1 MKAKRWIGFFLSLLT
16 IFTVLGFWNVQRVSA
31 ADVTSKVKIDNL
43 KITIASTGSETEGIH
58 GSNDTSMNL
67 KYSGEFSFPN
77 VAANEIKNG
86 DYFIVK
92 APDNLSLKDGSLD
105 LIDST
110 SHTQMGTVQVNNAN
124 HQLVFTFNEKVEG
137 KQNIRGNFV
146 AEATETL
153 KKEGKTVTY
162 VLPDGKKQTITYKVN
177 KYEKTDVIG
186 ETITKYGY
194 NDNNKAIAHFQMK
207 INRAKK
213 DMTGHVVKITDDVS
227 KEAFASYIEGTFSM
241 HEVEFETTNTNSS
254 ALKHIGDKYEI
265 TTDPKVYKADSDK
278 KALLTFV
285 NGKRGFELLMP
296 TNMGTK
302 SFFLTY
308 DTSSPADTSTISNSA
323 QYLIDNQPQLIW
335 EKYGGST
342 GTKTEATFNLKTVKS
357 VGASVTADIAGKIKI
372 TKFDKADAAV
382 KLAGVVFEIIRKSD
396 GVKVQEVTTDADG
409 IAVSNHLNDGK
420 YIVKEKTPKSGY
432 QVNSQEFEVEM
443 KGGKGV
449 PLNIS
454 NKRVT
459 VDFEATKT
467 WVGGKKTD
475 YKEVKLGLYVHK
487 KGQTVADSKPVS
499 GNYTPEVTESNGVYT
514 YEWKNQLPKYDVDGT
529 TELVYSVRELQDQTD
544 LPLQEGE
551 KVKVGENNYVVSY
564 NADKTQVT
572 NTYEVP
578 KTNVTA
584 KKVWVGGQER
594 VRPTTYFK
602 LYRTLEGGTEEAAPN
617 AELKKVPTTD
627 GTVKWTGLPA
637 TDQNAKKYTYS
648 VKEVDDKGELITKVD
663 GYTPSQIDPLTIKN
677 TYSASPAEAVI
688 EAKKKLE
695 GRPTELQDEEFEF
708 ILKDN
713 DGKEVQ
719 RIKNK
724 GTNADG
730 TGRVVF
736 NPIKFTKEGHYQ
748 YTIVEAKAGETEN
761 GITYDNRTV
770 PVIVHVY
777 DNGRGQLVAWVE
789 KFEISQVAL
798 PAADFST
805 SAPGSNLVPPI
816 SGAINTITDAGI
828 QTFTNT
834 YKATKVKVPV
844 AATKSFINKNT
855 DKPIQFQ
862 GGEFEFALF
871 EKNGTDPI
879 QTTTNDAT
887 GNIKFEDLEF
897 NKADTYHYTIV
908 EKNAGTTDKGIT
920 YSNKTIEVTIKVVDN
935 GKGAL
940 EATVTYDNNDS
951 TFENTYKAENA
962 KAVLEVDKKLSNR
975 NLEANMFEFTL
986 TDQVGNVEKAKN
998 GADGKVKFSELT
1010 FDEAGTYTYTIK
1022 EVKAGTTENGIT
1034 YDAKTVTAKVTVTD
1048 DGQGKLHAAVEYS
1061 SDGTANSTT
1070 FNNVYTPAGDT
1081 SVTLGAK
1088 KVLEGKTLEA
1098 GKYSFVL
1105 KKADGTVVET
1115 VTNAA
1120 DGTVTFSPISYN
1132 ESQVGTHKYTI
1143 SEIAGTETGITYDKT
1158 VQEVEVTVEKVSATE
1173 LKATASKEA
1182 KDLVFTNKY
1191 TPAGDTSITLGAK
1204 KVLEGKTLEA
1214 GKYSFVLKKA
1224 DGTVVETVTN
1234 ATDGTVTFSPISYN
1248 ESQVGTHKYTIS
1260 EVAGSEA
1267 GITYDKTVREVEVKV
1282 EKISATELKATVS
1295 KEAKDLVF
1303 TNKYTPA
1310 PATKVKIAGKKVLE
1324 GKTLE
1329 AGKYSFVLK
1338 KADGTVVETVTN
1350 AADGTVTFSPISYNE
1365 SQVGTHKYTISEVA
1379 GSEAGITYD
1388 KTVRE
1393 VEVKVEKISA
1403 TELKATVSKEA
1414 KDLVFTNKYTP
1425 APATKVKIAGKKVL
1439 EGKTLEAGKYSFVLK
1454 KADGTVVETV
1464 TNAADGTVTF
1474 SPISYDESQV
1484 GTHKYTI
1491 SEVAGSEAGITYDKT
1506 VREVEVKVE
1515 KISATELKATV
1526 SKEAKDLVFTN
1537 KYTPAKMQI
1546 PVKKIWDDADNQ
1558 DGKRPTKIT
1567 VKLLADGQDT
1577 DKTLEL
1583 SEANGWA
1590 GNFTDLDA
1598 DKGGAPI
1605 DYKVVEV
1612 SSVAGYTTEISG
1624 DAKTGFTITNK
1635 YTPETIDIKATK
1647 NWDDANNQDG
1657 KRPKYIT
1664 VNLLADGEKV
1674 ASKEV
1679 KAAADGTWSTVF
1691 TKLPKFK
1698 AGKVIKYSLTEEVV
1712 SEYTSEI
1719 NDFNIT
1725 NKYTP
1730 KMIDYQVTKTW
1741 NDNNNQ
1747 DGKRPDHITVHLMKT
1762 VGGVTTEVEKY
1773 DIKVAEAD
1781 PANGNVWKH
1790 TFTNLPKYEAGQEIV
1805 YSVKEDAV
1813 AGYETSIKGQEITN
1827 THEPETIVISGKKVW
1842 EDANNQDGKRTA
1854 TVKVQILKG
1863 KEIVDEIETS
1873 EEKGWAFESKPLPKY
1888 ENGQEIKYDVKEVAV
1903 ESYEKPIV
1911 EKSQDGKYTIT
1922 NKRTPEKVNLTGQKT
1937 WNDANNQDNIR
1948 PTEIKVRL
1956 LADGKDTGKMAT
1968 ASAATGW
1975 KYSFEGLDRY
1985 KDGKEIVYSV
1995 KEVKVPE
2002 GYTSEPN
2009 GMNLTNNHIPATT
2022 SVSGQKT
2029 WEDENDKD
2037 GLRPKEIQ
2045 VKLLAN
2051 GKDTGKVATV
2061 SEATGWKYSFEKL
2074 AKYEAGKEITYTVE
2088 EVSVP
2093 EGYTA
2098 KVDGMNITNRHTP
2111 EKPQIPQTPP
2121 STPEKSKKKIL
2132 PSTGSQNSFFALLAG
2147 LFTLSGAAY
2156 LLKKKA

>member
-1 MKAKRWIGFFLSLLT
+1 MRLKEWMSFFLSLLM
-16 IFTVLGFWNVQRVSA
+16 IFAFLGFWNVQRVSA
-31 ADVTSKVKIDNL
+31 ADVTDKAKFEDL
-43 KITIASTGSETEGIH
+43 KITVAETGSESTGTH
-58 GSNDTSMNL
+58 GESETQVAL
-67 KYSGEFSFPN
+67 KFSGKFSFPN
-77 VAANEIKNG
+77 VAVNEIKDG

-92 APDNLSLKDGSLD
+92 APDNLSLKDETMD
-105 LIDST
+105 LIDTT
-110 SHTQMGTVQVNNAN
+110 SNTKMGTVQVDNSN
-124 HQLVFTFNEKVEG
+124 HQLKFTFNAEVEN
-137 KQNIRGNFV
+137 KQNIRGDFV
-146 AEATETL
+146 AQAVETVT
-153 KKEGKTVTY
+153 KEEKTVTY
-162 VLPDGKKQTITYKVN
+162 VIPGGKTQQITYIVKKYPKASIEGELLN
-177 KYEKTDVIG
+177 KYSSHHTSLPQINYYMKFNRSKTDMG
-186 ETITKYGY
+186 
-194 NDNNKAIAHFQMK
+194 N
-207 INRAKK
+207 
-213 DMTGHVVKITDDVS
+213 HVVEIKDDLS
-227 KEAFASYIEGTFSM
+227 KGAFANYIESSFTLY
-241 HEVEFETTNTNSS
+241 EAEYKTTDTND
-254 ALKHIGDKYEI
+254 AGLTKLGKEYGI
-265 TTDPKVYKADSDK
+265 TTDPAVYQADSDH
-278 KALLTFV
+278 KALLTYT
-285 NGKRGFELLMP
+285 NGKRSFVLRMP

-302 SFFLTY
+302 SFLFRYST
-308 DTSSPADTSTISNSA
+308 TSPADGSTVTNTA

-335 EKYGGST
+335 KTWGGTS
-342 GTKTEATFNLKTVKS
+342 GTQKETTINTKSVKS
-357 VGASVTADIAGKIKI
+357 AGASVTADIAGRIKI
-372 TKFDKADAAV
+372 VKYDEADANV
-382 KLAGVVFEIIRKSD
+382 KLEGVVFEIFEKD
-396 GVKVQEVTTDADG
+396 TKKLVDTVTTNKDG
-409 IAVSNHLNDGK
+409 IAMSKVLKDGK
-420 YIVKEKTPKSGY
+420 YIVKEKTPKPGY
-432 QVNSQEFEVEM
+432 IANSKEFEVEM
-443 KGGKGV
+443 KGGEGV
-449 PLNIS
+449 PLSIS
-454 NKRVT
+454 NKRET

-467 WVGGKKTD
+467 WVNGKATD
-475 YKEVKLGLYVHK
+475 YKEVKLGLYVRK
-487 KGQTVADSKPVS
+487 KGESIDKAQRVT
-499 GNYTPEVTESNGVYT
+499 GNYTPKVTESNGVYT
-514 YEWKNQLPKYDVDGT
+514 YKWEKQLPKYDVDGK
-529 TELVYSVRELQDQTD
+529 TELVYSVRELRDQTD
-544 LPLQEGE
+544 LPLKEGDE
-551 KVKVGENNYVVSY
+551 IVAGGNNYGVSY
-564 NADKTQVT
+564 NKEMTKVT
-572 NTYEVP
+572 NTYLPPQTE
-578 KTNVTA
+578 VTA
-584 KKVWVGGQER
+584 KKVWKGGIPG

-617 AELKKVPTTD
+617 AKLEKVPTTD

-648 VKEVDDKGELITKVD
+648 VKEVDEEGNLIVDPID

-834 YKATKVKVPV
+834 YKATKAKAPV
-844 AATKSFINKNT
+844 SATKSFINKNT
-855 DKPIQFQ
+855 DKPIQLQ

-1022 EVKAGTTENGIT
+1022 EVKAGTMENGIA

-1143 SEIAGTETGITYDKT
+1143 SE
-1158 VQEVEVTVEKVSATE
+1158 
-1173 LKATASKEA
+1173 
-1182 KDLVFTNKY
+1182 
-1191 TPAGDTSITLGAK
+1191 
-1204 KVLEGKTLEA
+1204 
-1214 GKYSFVLKKA
+1214 
-1224 DGTVVETVTN
+1224 
-1234 ATDGTVTFSPISYN
+1234 
-1248 ESQVGTHKYTIS
+1248 
-1260 EVAGSEA
+1260 VAGSE
-1267 GITYDKTVREVEVKV
+1267 T
-1282 EKISATELKATVS
+1282 
-1295 KEAKDLVF
+1295 
-1303 TNKYTPA
+1303 
-1310 PATKVKIAGKKVLE
+1310 
-1324 GKTLE
+1324 
-1329 AGKYSFVLK
+1329 
-1338 KADGTVVETVTN
+1338 
-1350 AADGTVTFSPISYNE
+1350 
-1365 SQVGTHKYTISEVA
+1365 
-1379 GSEAGITYD
+1379 
-1388 KTVRE
+1388 
-1393 VEVKVEKISA
+1393 
-1403 TELKATVSKEA
+1403 
-1414 KDLVFTNKYTP
+1414 
-1425 APATKVKIAGKKVL
+1425 
-1439 EGKTLEAGKYSFVLK
+1439 
-1454 KADGTVVETV
+1454 
-1464 TNAADGTVTF
+1464 
-1474 SPISYDESQV
+1474 
-1484 GTHKYTI
+1484 
-1491 SEVAGSEAGITYDKT
+1491 GITYDKT

-1537 KYTPAKMQI
+1537 KYTPAKTQI

-1888 ENGQEIKYDVKEVAV
+1888 ENGQEIKYEVKETTKIEGYTTINPKEPSA
-1903 ESYEKPIV
+1903 
-1911 EKSQDGKYTIT
+1911 DGKYTIT
-1922 NKRTPEKVNLTGQKT
+1922 NKRTPEKVKLTGQKT
-1937 WNDANNQDNIR
+1937 WNDSNNQDGKR

-2002 GYTSEPN
+2002 GYTFEPN

-2029 WEDENDKD
+2029 WDDDNDKD

-2074 AKYEAGKEITYTVE
+2074 AKYEAGKAITYTVE

-2093 EGYTA
+2093 EGYTP

>member
-855 DKPIQFQ
+855 DKPIQLQ

-1143 SEIAGTETGITYDKT
+1143 SEVAGSETGITYDKT

-1234 ATDGTVTFSPISYN
+1234 AADGTVTFSPISYDEN
-1248 ESQVGTHKYTIS
+1248 QVGTHKYTIS
-1260 EVAGSEA
+1260 EVEGTET
-1267 GITYDKTVREVEVKV
+1267 GVTYDKTVREVEVKV
-1282 EKISATELKATVS
+1282 EKISATK
-1295 KEAKDLVF
+1295 
-1303 TNKYTPA
+1303 
-1310 PATKVKIAGKKVLE
+1310 
-1324 GKTLE
+1324 
-1329 AGKYSFVLK
+1329 
-1338 KADGTVVETVTN
+1338 
-1350 AADGTVTFSPISYNE
+1350 
-1365 SQVGTHKYTISEVA
+1365 
-1379 GSEAGITYD
+1379 
-1388 KTVRE
+1388 
-1393 VEVKVEKISA
+1393 
-1403 TELKATVSKEA
+1403 
-1414 KDLVFTNKYTP
+1414 
-1425 APATKVKIAGKKVL
+1425 
-1439 EGKTLEAGKYSFVLK
+1439 
-1454 KADGTVVETV
+1454 
-1464 TNAADGTVTF
+1464 
-1474 SPISYDESQV
+1474 
-1484 GTHKYTI
+1484 
-1491 SEVAGSEAGITYDKT
+1491 
-1506 VREVEVKVE
+1506 
-1515 KISATELKATV
+1515 LKATV

-1790 TFTNLPKYEAGQEIV
+1790 IFTNLPKYKAGQEIV

-1888 ENGQEIKYDVKEVAV
+1888 ENGQEIRYEVKETTKIEGYTTINPKEPSA
-1903 ESYEKPIV
+1903 
-1911 EKSQDGKYTIT
+1911 DGKYTIT

-1995 KEVKVPE
+1995 EEVDVPKGYQSKV
-2002 GYTSEPN
+2002 N
-2009 GMNLTNNHIPATT
+2009 GMNLVNSHTPEVT

-2045 VKLLAN
+2045 VRLLAN
-2051 GKDTGKVATV
+2051 GKDTGKVVTAG
-2061 SEATGWKYSFEKL
+2061 EATGWKYNFEKL

-2088 EVSVP
+2088 EISVP
-2093 EGYTA
+2093 EGYTP

>member
-855 DKPIQFQ
+855 DKPIQLQ

-1143 SEIAGTETGITYDKT
+1143 SEVAGSETGITYDKT

-1234 ATDGTVTFSPISYN
+1234 AADGTVTFSPISYD

-1329 AGKYSFVLK
+1329 AGKYNFALK
-1338 KADGTVVETVTN
+1338 KTDGSVVQTVTN
-1350 AADGTVTFSPISYNE
+1350 DVDGNFAFDELTYDEN
-1365 SQVGTHKYTISEVA
+1365 QVGTHKYTISEVE
-1379 GSEAGITYD
+1379 G
-1388 KTVRE
+1388 
-1393 VEVKVEKISA
+1393 
-1403 TELKATVSKEA
+1403 TETGV
-1414 KDLVFTNKYTP
+1414 
-1425 APATKVKIAGKKVL
+1425 
-1439 EGKTLEAGKYSFVLK
+1439 
-1454 KADGTVVETV
+1454 
-1464 TNAADGTVTF
+1464 
-1474 SPISYDESQV
+1474 
-1484 GTHKYTI
+1484 
-1491 SEVAGSEAGITYDKT
+1491 TYDKT

-1805 YSVKEDAV
+1805 YSVKEDTV

-1873 EEKGWAFESKPLPKY
+1873 EEKGWTFESKPLPKY
-1888 ENGQEIKYDVKEVAV
+1888 ENGQEIKYEVKEITKIEGYTTINPKEPSA
-1903 ESYEKPIV
+1903 
-1911 EKSQDGKYTIT
+1911 DGKYTIT
-1922 NKRTPEKVNLTGQKT
+1922 NKYTPKTIKVIGQKT

-1995 KEVKVPE
+1995 EEVKVPE

-2009 GMNLTNNHIPATT
+2009 GMNLTNNHILATT

-2045 VKLLAN
+2045 VRLLAN
-2051 GKDTGKVATV
+2051 GKDTGKVVTA
-2061 SEATGWKYSFEKL
+2061 SEATGWKYNFEKL

-2093 EGYTA
+2093 EGYTP